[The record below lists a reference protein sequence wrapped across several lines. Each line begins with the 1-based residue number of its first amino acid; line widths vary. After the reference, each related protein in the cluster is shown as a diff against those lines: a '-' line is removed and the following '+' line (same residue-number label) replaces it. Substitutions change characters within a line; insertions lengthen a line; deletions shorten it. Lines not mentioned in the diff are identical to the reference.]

1 MAEWVL
7 KYADTRGE
15 IHQQVANAGSEQEV
29 RERYSQQGFLVYSIK
44 PRGGALAATG
54 MFGRRKKVN
63 LEKFLIFNQQFVT
76 LIRAGL
82 PILKGLDLLADRLTD
97 PNLGQYIKSVRDEV
111 KNGTLL
117 SEAFRQQ
124 QVFPRIYTTSVMAG
138 EKSGSLVEV
147 LDRYITYQ
155 KLALGVK
162 KKVLVSLMYPA
173 LLSVVGSGAIAL
185 IVLFVI
191 PRFAALLS
199 DLGQELPAATRLLL
213 ALSAGVRSYGLV
225 LGAAS
230 LALAV
235 IAARAIGERQAAWH
249 GWLLRLPVVGALR
262 LGLASARTSRTLGAL
277 LGSGTPAL
285 AALEIAREAAGDAA
299 VATRIAAA
307 RGRVAEGQG
316 LTAALEATGALTSSA
331 LQLAAVGEGS
341 GRLPTLLAKAAE
353 LDDAE
358 AERRLKTLVSLLEP
372 GMILLFAGLVA
383 FVAAALLQAVY
394 ALRP

>member
-1 MAEWVL
+1 VTAFRYEAARTDGGLVRGLLEAASEPAAAAVL
-7 KYADTRGE
+7 SARGLYPILVESSPVADTRYPFGFGRPSRRAQATVFQSLAAFVDAGVPLE
-15 IHQQVANAGSEQEV
+15 RSLEAAKRVASGPLHDALGRVAQRVREGSSLGMALGSEGLFSAV
-29 RERYSQQGFLVYSIK
+29 TVGLV
-44 PRGGALAATG
+44 
-54 MFGRRKKVN
+54 
-63 LEKFLIFNQQFVT
+63 
-76 LIRAGL
+76 RAGERGV
-82 PILKGLDLLADRLTD
+82 GLGAALSQAAAQLEREAETEAR
-97 PNLGQYIKSVRDEV
+97 VR
-111 KNGTLL
+111 
-117 SEAFRQQ
+117 SA
-124 QVFPRIYTTSVMAG
+124 
-138 EKSGSLVEV
+138 
-147 LDRYITYQ
+147 
-155 KLALGVK
+155 
-162 KKVLVSLMYPA
+162 LMYPA